1 MTANGLCM
9 EEHLM
14 MNWPEILR
22 DVEHWADGFLTGA
35 AVASLIAIAG
45 TAIVLLARAI

>member
-1 MTANGLCM
+1 M
-9 EEHLM
+9 EEHPM

-35 AVASLIAIAG
+35 AAALLVAIAG
-45 TAIVLLARAI
+45 TAIVVLARAI

>member
-1 MTANGLCM
+1 
-9 EEHLM
+9 M

-22 DVEHWADGFLTGA
+22 DMEHWVDGFLTGA
-35 AVASLIAIAG
+35 AAASLMAIAG